1 MLPRVNVY
9 LDIDGVLLST
19 DRERPSRLALADH
32 AVEFLG
38 FVVAN
43 FDVYWLTP
51 ACRGDA
57 IAAMDHLVRHA
68 RLSDREHLMGLCA
81 RIRATNYK
89 TLRTEALPA
98 GEPFIWIDDAPSDAE
113 LADLRAR
120 GLFQSWLWIDTREEP
135 EDLLRAKK
143 ILAGKAQSA

>member
-9 LDIDGVLLST
+9 LDIDGVLLGT

-32 AVEFLG
+32 AIEFLG
-38 FVVAN
+38 FAVAH

-57 IAAMDHLVRHA
+57 IAAMEHLVRHA
-68 RLSDREHLMGLCA
+68 RLSDRERLMALCA
-81 RIRATNYK
+81 RVRPTNYK
-89 TLRTEALPA
+89 ALRTEALPA
-98 GEPFIWIDDAPSDAE
+98 GEPFVWIDDAPTDAE

-120 GLFQSWLWIDTREEP
+120 GWFSRWLWIDTREEP

-143 ILAGKAQSA
+143 WLAGKSANA